1 MNLAEFTPFFNM
13 NLRRFLDE
21 LDLYEPL
28 KEVVS
33 YTPLAGGKRL
43 RAYLVWELSRFTG
56 FGEENALKTGIAVEL
71 FHSGS
76 LIHDDLPAIDND
88 TMRRGLPSSHVKFG
102 ECKAILAGDF
112 LMLYPSKLLSSLDI
126 ESSSKLT
133 LLKLWQETSLEVVK
147 GEFEDVFPENKS
159 REQMERIHGSKTGS
173 LFGFCF
179 AAPFAGRKEEKFVQ
193 MRQLGLRF
201 GKLFQMMDDIKDVT
215 STETE
220 LGKTPGKDGKQD
232 KLTILSFESLEEAQ
246 MKVKEMFLGLLEEI
260 DEFSDLSREMVNVY
274 DLIAKR

>member
-1 MNLAEFTPFFNM
+1 
-13 NLRRFLDE
+13 
-21 LDLYEPL
+21 
-28 KEVVS
+28 
-33 YTPLAGGKRL
+33 
-43 RAYLVWELSRFTG
+43 
-56 FGEENALKTGIAVEL
+56 
-71 FHSGS
+71 
-76 LIHDDLPAIDND
+76 
-88 TMRRGLPSSHVKFG
+88 
-102 ECKAILAGDF
+102 
-112 LMLYPSKLLSSLDI
+112 
-126 ESSSKLT
+126 
-133 LLKLWQETSLEVVK
+133 LKLWQETSLEVVK

>member
-1 MNLAEFTPFFNM
+1 MNLAEFAPFFNAY
-13 NLRRFLDE
+13 LRRFLDE
-21 LDLYEPL
+21 LNLHEPL

-33 YTPLAGGKRL
+33 YTPLAGGKRI
-43 RAYLVWELSRFTG
+43 RAYLVWELSRYTG

-88 TMRRGLPSSHVKFG
+88 IIRRGLPSSHVKFG

-112 LMLYPSKLLSSLDI
+112 LMLYPSELISSLDI
-126 ESSSKLT
+126 EISSKLN
-133 LLKLWQETSLEVVK
+133 LLRLWQETSLEVVK

-159 REQMERIHGSKTGS
+159 REQMERIHAAKTGS

-179 AAPFAGRKEEKFVQ
+179 AAPFAEKEEEKFVK

-201 GKLFQMMDDIKDVT
+201 GKLFQMMDDIKDVI
-215 STETE
+215 STESE
-220 LGKTPGKDGKQD
+220 LGKTPGKDDKQD
-232 KLTILSFESLEEAQ
+232 KLTILSYESLEEAQ
-246 MKVKEMFLGLLEEI
+246 AKVKEMFLGLLEEI
-260 DEFSDLSREMVNVY
+260 DEFSDLSTEMENVY
-274 DLIAKR
+274 DLIARR